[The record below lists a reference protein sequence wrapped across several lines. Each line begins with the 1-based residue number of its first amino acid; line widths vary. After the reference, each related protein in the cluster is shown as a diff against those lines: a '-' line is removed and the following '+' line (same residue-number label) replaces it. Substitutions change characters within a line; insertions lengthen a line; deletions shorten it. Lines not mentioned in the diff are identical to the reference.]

1 MTFIY
6 RLAASYL
13 MALVAAASSYA
24 ATPSTRQFPLNDV
37 PTITMDG
44 EEHLSG
50 VDAVAHLQELQK
62 THKQLDKAAARL
74 REMGYTPT
82 ENVSVIRSDN
92 AVRSRSSRGTGFTHV
107 QQRFSD
113 ADGELVFWEWDDG
126 SDGTWGG
133 VIYAENYSNGATV
146 TWNSQ
151 MDVSTENFSVI
162 WEDFVGGTPPSG
174 GHLQTC
180 APDAG
185 TPAGRSHQSAP
196 QIASTS
202 PAAAFTAMQ
211 ATADVMLVQSGRSVG
226 AYLSCV
232 AHACMTYSRFCP
244 FLGPGCTAARCTSG
258 SIRCALLYL

>member
-1 MTFIY
+1 MTLVF
-6 RLAASYL
+6 RMAASL
-13 MALVAAASSYA
+13 IVLISAANLHA
-24 ATPSTRQFPLNDV
+24 ATPNTKQLPLNSRS
-37 PTITMDG
+37 TITIDG

-50 VDAVAHLQELQK
+50 VEAVAHLQELQRK
-62 THKQLDKAAARL
+62 HKQLDKAAARL

-92 AVRSRSSRGTGFTHV
+92 TVRSRSSRDTGFRHV
-107 QQRFSD
+107 QQTFSD

-133 VIYAENYSNGATV
+133 VIYVENYSNGATV

-162 WEDFVGGTPPSG
+162 WEEFVGGTPPG
-174 GHLQTC
+174 DGHLQTC
-180 APDAG
+180 APDTG
-185 TPAGRSHQSAP
+185 TPARRSHQSAP

-211 ATADVMLVQSGRSVG
+211 GTADVMLVQYGRSVG

-232 AHACMTYSRFCP
+232 ANACMTYSRLCP